1 MNALQAIYR
10 FDYPLL
16 LIRSAVV
23 MAPASMAFVAA
34 RGVIL

>member
-1 MNALQAIYR
+1 MNALRAIYR
-10 FDYPLL
+10 VDYPLL

-23 MAPASMAFVAA
+23 MAPASMAFIAG